1 MAVVVHWL
9 SHCSKLREYLYL
21 VGTEI
26 QSPRSDASV
35 VTESGTTTNGR
46 PTSASDVS
54 IPEDVVESPSR
65 SKLQRPGSG
74 ESESSI
80 PEEVGPDSRYSATI
94 YVVSIVL
101 FHLSFVCGA

>member
-1 MAVVVHWL
+1 M
-9 SHCSKLREYLYL
+9 REYSSLT
-21 VGTEI
+21 GTEI

-80 PEEVGPDSRYSATI
+80 PEEVGPESRYSIII
-94 YVVSIVL
+94 YVVLIAL
-101 FHLSFVCGA
+101 FHLLFVSGA